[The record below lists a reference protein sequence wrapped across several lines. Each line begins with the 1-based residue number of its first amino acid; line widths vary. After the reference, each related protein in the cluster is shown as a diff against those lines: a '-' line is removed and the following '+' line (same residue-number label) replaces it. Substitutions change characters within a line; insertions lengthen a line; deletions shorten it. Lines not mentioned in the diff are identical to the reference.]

1 MVFDEHDTPERPPM
15 PDARELTD
23 RRPSF
28 EQRSRRLVR
37 AKFPTETEF
46 AEVYLKIA
54 RLLLAYGR
62 TDVARRRL
70 KRVVDKYANTPA
82 AAESR
87 NLLTAMSRTGDGAG
101 RS

>member
-1 MVFDEHDTPERPPM
+1 M
-15 PDARELTD
+15 PSARDLTD
-23 RRPSF
+23 RRPSL
-28 EQRSRRLVR
+28 ELRSRRLVP
-37 AKFPTETEF
+37 ATIATETEF
-46 AEVYLKIA
+46 ADVYLKIA

-70 KRVVDKYANTPA
+70 KRVVEKYGNTPA

-87 NLLTAMSRTGDGAG
+87 NLLTAMSRPGDGPG

>member
-1 MVFDEHDTPERPPM
+1 MTS
-15 PDARELTD
+15 ARELID
-23 RRPSF
+23 RKPTVES
-28 EQRSRRLVR
+28 RSRRPAP
-37 AKFPTETEF
+37 AKIVTESDF

-70 KRVVDKYANTPA
+70 ARVVEKYGNTPA

-87 NLLTAMSRTGDGAG
+87 NLLSTMSGSDA
-101 RS
+101 S